1 MNITFYVTS
10 SAENVL
16 TKTLAN
22 EYTLTGTLRDA
33 ANIINPVIMVATD
46 PTPYNY
52 CYIPQLNRYYYVDE
66 ITVYRKNVWVV
77 TLKCDVLMSFK
88 DEIKKLRVVT
98 SRLANGSAYYGDGV
112 PRGVKPTKTV
122 SNFTS
127 PFVERGSLICVTR
140 GGR

>member
-16 TKTLAN
+16 TKTLTN

-33 ANIINPVIMVATD
+33 ANIINPVIMVVTD

-66 ITVYRKNVWVV
+66 ITLYRKNIWVV

-98 SRLANGSAYYGDGV
+98 SRLVSGSAYYGDGV

>member
-98 SRLANGSAYYGDGV
+98 SRLASGSAYYGDGV

-122 SNFTS
+122 SNFIFPLS
-127 PFVERGSLICVTR
+127 SHKSNYHVPRMAK
-140 GGR
+140 

>member
-98 SRLANGSAYYGDGV
+98 SRLVSGSAYYGDGV

>member
-46 PTPYNY
+46 PTHYNY

-98 SRLANGSAYYGDGV
+98 SRLASGSAYYGDGV

>member
-16 TKTLAN
+16 TKTLTN

-98 SRLANGSAYYGDGV
+98 SRLASGNAYYGDGV

-127 PFVERGSLICVTR
+127 PFAERGSLICVTR